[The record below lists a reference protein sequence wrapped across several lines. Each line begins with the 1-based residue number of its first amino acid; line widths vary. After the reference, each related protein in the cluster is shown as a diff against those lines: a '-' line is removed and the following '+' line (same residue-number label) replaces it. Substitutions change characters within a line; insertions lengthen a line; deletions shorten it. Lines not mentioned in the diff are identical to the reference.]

1 MKQYE
6 GQVELNGK
14 KYPARVDLSRG
25 YPIAQVMVEGE
36 YLDYDQFVEWLYE
49 KNMKTELTDLAL
61 LARKVISGE
70 NVNPVK
76 FIKQRQQTREN

>member
-1 MKQYE
+1 MKKYD
-6 GQVELNGK
+6 VILELNGK
-14 KYPARVDLSRG
+14 KYQSRIDFSRAE
-25 YPIAQVMVEGE
+25 PMAQVMVDGE
-36 YLDYDQFVEWLYE
+36 YLDYDKFVEWLYE

-76 FIKQRQQTREN
+76 FVKQRQQAREN